1 MTSAIGSST
10 SSYSSWA
17 TTASTNSRRPDTARL
32 SEDLFS
38 ALDTKGQGYLEQS
51 DFETAFSSLSIDD
64 GASAS
69 AEEVFRALDADEDGK
84 LTQDEMSSSLQQLSD
99 QLDSQFHQMR
109 MEQAG
114 AGAMGGMPP
123 PPPPEGE
130 DQGFTQDELESIASE
145 IGSTGSTASSL
156 MGSIASNFEAADANG
171 DGRVTAS
178 EAMAYQQSTSGS
190 DTTAT
195 ASSGSGS
202 STSGN
207 DGNSDSLVFRRIMQ
221 LAASYGDASF
231 ANATSSQ
238 LSVTA

>member
-17 TTASTNSRRPDTARL
+17 TTASTTSRRPDTARL

-69 AEEVFRALDADEDGK
+69 AEQVFRALDADEDGK

-130 DQGFTQDELESIASE
+130 DQGFTQDELESMASE
-145 IGSTGSTASSL
+145 TGSTDSAASSL
-156 MGSIASNFEAADANG
+156 MSSIASNFEAADANG

-178 EAMAYQQSTSGS
+178 EAMAYQQSTNGS

-231 ANATSSQ
+231 ASATSSL